1 MTRVGSTK
9 HPNKNVLA
17 GNLAQTLKGWK
28 SLKSLNRHRQSIPL
42 ARNNTA
48 ATRDIRASRRR
59 IDFAHGI
66 GKRIEVPLLVW
77 ARNEPSTRV
86 PARNP
91 GVSIVEEEEAQ
102 FLGGGA
108 VTARDAMPAA
118 SVIHFVFEE
127 VAMENAAVNE
137 RDRNFPVVVAI
148 PRHKMPSVAGVVS
161 VGAWHWGIPVFCFV
175 DGALNAVAPLEP
187 VDRAED
193 GA

>member
-1 MTRVGSTK
+1 M
-9 HPNKNVLA
+9 
-17 GNLAQTLKGWK
+17 
-28 SLKSLNRHRQSIPL
+28 
-42 ARNNTA
+42 
-48 ATRDIRASRRR
+48 
-59 IDFAHGI
+59 
-66 GKRIEVPLLVW
+66 PLLVW

-108 VTARDAMPAA
+108 VTTRDAMPAA

-127 VAMENAAVNE
+127 VAMKDAAINQ
-137 RDRNFPVVVAI
+137 RYGNFLVVVAI
-148 PRHKMPSVAGVVS
+148 SRHEMPSVAGVVS
-161 VGAWHWGIPVFCFV
+161 VDAWHRGIPVFCFV

-193 GA
+193 GAQTEEEVGGHGHS